1 MANEVQVFEFTG
13 ERGGARKV
21 PTRDKQTLSIDGAA
35 SASFDQSTT
44 WCTIISTTSCVVEF
58 GTAPDGLGVTFPI
71 VAGIPYDFDVAYP
84 GKVIAVTG
92 TATAPA
98 MSGAVTV
105 TGGATS
111 AKQDTIIGHVD
122 GIETALTAANASLD
136 AIEAVPPMTNAQF
149 LANLRV
155 TPAFTSV
162 NSANTSTQLLA
173 ANANRKGL
181 IIVNTDANALY
192 IDISGGS
199 AATTRYT
206 KKLATDEQWECPYA
220 PVTAITGIWA
230 ADGAG
235 AALITE
241 LA

>member
-1 MANEVQVFEFTG
+1 MERVKLVDPATG
-13 ERGGARKV
+13 LDYKAGDGSLPAGA
-21 PTRDKQTLSIDGAA
+21 
-35 SASFDQSTT
+35 
-44 WCTIISTTSCVVEF
+44 
-58 GTAPDGLGVTFPI
+58 
-71 VAGIPYDFDVAYP
+71 
-84 GKVIAVTG
+84 
-92 TATAPA
+92 
-98 MSGAVTV
+98 
-105 TGGATS
+105 ATS

-122 GIETALTAANASLD
+122 GIETTLTAISGKLPATLGIKTAAASLSIAPASD
-136 AIEAVPPMTNAQF
+136 ASFAVTGPLTNAQ
-149 LANLRV
+149 LIAALQA

-173 ANANRKGL
+173 ANANRKGV

-192 IDISGGS
+192 IDISGGT

-206 KKLATDEQWECPYA
+206 KKLATDEQWECPFA
-220 PVTAITGIWA
+220 PVAAITGIWA